1 MAARRSQNRNGR
13 VHDVDMDRRTKG
25 HGEMKRI
32 RNGLGNKQTEL
43 KAVVVFLLLS
53 MIVALSG
60 FRYYQNYRHQAIS
73 MEESQLLTIAGIVGD
88 NLDSYLE
95 QKIHQID
102 LIYRSEGMPEDW
114 ARIDGLT
121 ERMDFF
127 LKENGNLYNWV
138 TVTAPD
144 GSVTRYAPG
153 QSMMVTKI
161 GRGKATDQTDGRT
174 DEAQPARASDASA
187 NVIEQSG
194 HPTAGGSIGTPAVDS
209 KSAEGSE
216 ANADNEHPARIT
228 GKKISPV
235 TGWYE
240 MYIGKEIDTKEG
252 VYQLCFAMNLEALYK
267 NSVAKVKI
275 GKNGYSV
282 VKDQNLYII
291 MHHAKDQIGLDALY
305 DRERLYPEL
314 NYSSMHAWLE
324 KQANEDSGTGVID
337 TYDWADE
344 TRPRVQRVVAFR
356 AIYIQGERWIVNSTI
371 PVTELSAPLDDMM
384 MTMIG
389 IVFVYIMLLGIIV
402 VFVLQSHFQAAATEK
417 EITYLKEIN
426 RGMEAVARKNEEI
439 RHYQRIQSLGMMSS
453 HIAHEFNNYL
463 TPVMIYAELLENDES
478 ISAENKEMI
487 HEMLVSV
494 DRASDLSKQ
503 LLAFARQDTGVR
515 LERLNFT
522 EEVRHATGIVEQLA
536 PSAITVHIDITEE
549 SLYILGRK
557 GMAEHILMN
566 LCKNAFQAMEKTER
580 KELGIELT
588 TEAAVASAD
597 SAGSP
602 AGSGNAAADLASVNG
617 DTKASAAGR
626 RLVLRVRDTGCGI
639 SEDAQQKIFE
649 PFYTTKGSRHG
660 TGLGL
665 SVVRNILS
673 SIGGTIRV
681 ESMLGEGTCFS
692 MEIPLCEEEDGEENV
707 RPASNHGDAEGRR
720 GIDGNTGIPVRQPSA
735 TGSEYSPKGQKAI
748 SKIAFVVREE
758 QQKTWR
764 LLVRSSE
771 KAIDFYDHPAAL
783 IDRIQKDPA
792 AYDMII
798 TAYQLPTMNGI
809 ELCEIIRRLSPGV
822 RLVLVAKQGGAD
834 YEWYLNNGMIDRFI
848 LTSDFEKEFLTL

>member
-1 MAARRSQNRNGR
+1 
-13 VHDVDMDRRTKG
+13 
-25 HGEMKRI
+25 MKRI
-32 RNGLGNKQTEL
+32 RNGLTNKQTEL
-43 KAVVVFLLLS
+43 RAVTVFLLLS

-73 MEESQLLTIAGIVGD
+73 MEESQLQTIAGIVGD

-114 ARIDGLT
+114 VRIDGLT
-121 ERMDFF
+121 ERTDFF

-194 HPTAGGSIGTPAVDS
+194 HPTAGGSIGTPDVDS
-209 KSAEGSE
+209 KSAEDSE
-216 ANADNEHPARIT
+216 ANVDTEHPARIT
-228 GKKISPV
+228 EKKISPV

-240 MYIGKEIDTKEG
+240 LYIQKEIDTKEG
-252 VYQLCFAMNLEALYK
+252 LYNLCFAMNLEALYK

-324 KQANEDSGTGVID
+324 KQENEDSGTGVID

-344 TRPRVQRVVAFR
+344 THPRVQRVVAFR

-371 PVTELSAPLDDMM
+371 PVTELSTPLDDMM

-402 VFVLQSHFQAAATEK
+402 AFVLQSHFQAAATEK

-426 RGMEAVARKNEEI
+426 RGMETVARKNEEI

-463 TPVMIYAELLENDES
+463 TPVMIYADLLENDET

-522 EEVRHATGIVEQLA
+522 EEVRHAAGIVGQLA

-580 KELGIELT
+580 KELRIELKGGQ
-588 TEAAVASAD
+588 D
-597 SAGSP
+597 H
-602 AGSGNAAADLASVNG
+602 
-617 DTKASAAGR
+617 
-626 RLVLRVRDTGCGI
+626 LVLRVSDTGCGI

-681 ESMLGEGTCFS
+681 ESTLGEGTCFS
-692 MEIPLCEEEDGEENV
+692 MEIPLCEDED
-707 RPASNHGDAEGRR
+707 AHSQK
-720 GIDGNTGIPVRQPSA
+720 RQEP
-735 TGSEYSPKGQKAI
+735 I

-758 QQKTWR
+758 RQKTWR
-764 LLVRSSE
+764 PLVRSSE
-771 KAIDFYDHPAAL
+771 KAIDFYGHPAAL
-783 IDRIQKDPA
+783 IDRIQKEPA
-792 AYDMII
+792 AYDMVI
-798 TAYQLPTMNGI
+798 TMYQLPTMNGI
-809 ELCEIIRRLSPGV
+809 ELCEIIRRLNPGV

-848 LTSDFEKEFLTL
+848 LASEFEKEFPTL

>member
-1 MAARRSQNRNGR
+1 
-13 VHDVDMDRRTKG
+13 
-25 HGEMKRI
+25 MKRI
-32 RNGLGNKQTEL
+32 RNGLTNKQTEL
-43 KAVVVFLLLS
+43 RAVVVFLLLS
-53 MIVALSG
+53 MIAALSG
-60 FRYYQNYRHQAIS
+60 FRYYQNYRRQAIS
-73 MEESQLLTIAGIVGD
+73 MEGSQLLTIAGIVGD

-102 LIYRSEGMPEDW
+102 LIYRNAGMPEDW
-114 ARIDGLT
+114 IRNNGMR
-121 ERMDFF
+121 ERTDFF
-127 LKENGNLYNWV
+127 LQENGALYNWV

-144 GSVTRYAPG
+144 GTVTRYAPG
-153 QSMMVTKI
+153 QSTMVTKI
-161 GRGKATDQTDGRT
+161 GRGAAAGSAEEVVASSSDGAAA
-174 DEAQPARASDASA
+174 D
-187 NVIEQSG
+187 G
-194 HPTAGGSIGTPAVDS
+194 HRMSGGSMRT
-209 KSAEGSE
+209 GSE
-216 ANADNEHPARIT
+216 ATDRAAASEANVGTEHAARIA

-240 MYIGKEIDTKEG
+240 LYIQKEIDTKEG
-252 VYQLCFAMNLEALYK
+252 TYQLCFAMNMEALYE

-291 MHHAKDQIGLDALY
+291 MHHAKSQIGLDALY

-324 KQANEDSGTGVID
+324 KQETEDFGTGVID
-337 TYDWADE
+337 TYDWSDE
-344 TRPRVQRVVAFR
+344 THPRIQRMVAFQ
-356 AIYIQGERWIVNSTI
+356 AIYIQGERWIVNSTL

-402 VFVLQSHFQAAATEK
+402 VFVLQSHFQAVAQER

-426 RGMEAVARKNEEI
+426 RGMETVARKNEEI

-463 TPVMIYAELLENDES
+463 TPVMIYAELLENDAS
-478 ISAENKEMI
+478 ISTENKEMI

-515 LERLNFT
+515 LEQLNFT
-522 EEVRHATGIVEQLA
+522 EEVRHAAGIVEQLA
-536 PSAITVHIDITEE
+536 PAVITVHTDITEE
-549 SLYILGRK
+549 PLYILGRK

-580 KELGIELT
+580 KELGIELM
-588 TEAAVASAD
+588 
-597 SAGSP
+597 G
-602 AGSGNAAADLASVNG
+602 GHGHLI
-617 DTKASAAGR
+617 
-626 RLVLRVRDTGCGI
+626 LHVRDTGCGI
-639 SEDAQQKIFE
+639 SEDVQQKIFE

-665 SVVRNILS
+665 SVVRNILG
-673 SIGGTIRV
+673 SIGGTIHV
-681 ESMLGEGTCFS
+681 ESTLGEGTCFT
-692 MEIPLCEEEDGEENV
+692 MEIPLCEDG
-707 RPASNHGDAEGRR
+707 AAD
-720 GIDGNTGIPVRQPSA
+720 SA
-735 TGSEYSPKGQKAI
+735 KQLKRT

-758 QQKTWR
+758 RQKTWKS
-764 LLVRSSE
+764 LVRASE
-771 KAIDFYDHPAAL
+771 KAIDFYGHPAAL
-783 IDRIQKDPA
+783 IDRIQKEPD
-792 AYDMII
+792 AYDMVI
-798 TAYQLPTMNGI
+798 TAYRLPTMNGI
-809 ELCEIIRRLSPGV
+809 ELCEIIRRLNPDV
-822 RLVLVAKQGGAD
+822 RLVLMAKQGGAD

-848 LTSDFEKEFLTL
+848 LSSEFEKEFPTL

>member
-1 MAARRSQNRNGR
+1 M
-13 VHDVDMDRRTKG
+13 KG
-25 HGEMKRI
+25 QGEMKRI

-114 ARIDGLT
+114 VRIDGLT
-121 ERMDFF
+121 ERTNFF

-161 GRGKATDQTDGRT
+161 GRGKATDQTDGCT
-174 DEAQPARASDASA
+174 DEAQTARASNASA
-187 NVIEQSG
+187 NVIEQGG
-194 HPTAGGSIGTPAVDS
+194 HPTGGGSIGTPDVDS
-209 KSAEGSE
+209 KSAEDSE
-216 ANADNEHPARIT
+216 ANADTEHPARIT

-240 MYIGKEIDTKEG
+240 LYIQKEIDTKEG
-252 VYQLCFAMNLEALYK
+252 LYKLCFAMNLEALYK

-291 MHHAKDQIGLDALY
+291 MHHAKEQIGLDALY

-344 TRPRVQRVVAFR
+344 THPRVQRVVAFR
-356 AIYIQGERWIVNSTI
+356 VIYIQGERWIVNSTI
-371 PVTELSAPLDDMM
+371 PVTELSTPLDDMM

-402 VFVLQSHFQAAATEK
+402 AFVLQSHFQAAATEK

-426 RGMEAVARKNEEI
+426 RGMETVARKNEEI

-522 EEVRHATGIVEQLA
+522 EEVRHAAGIVEQLV
-536 PSAITVHIDITEE
+536 PSAITVHIDITEA

-580 KELGIELT
+580 KELRIELT
-588 TEAAVASAD
+588 GGHSH
-597 SAGSP
+597 
-602 AGSGNAAADLASVNG
+602 
-617 DTKASAAGR
+617 
-626 RLVLRVRDTGCGI
+626 LVLRVRDTGCGI

-681 ESMLGEGTCFS
+681 ESTLGEGTCFS
-692 MEIPLCEEEDGEENV
+692 MEIPLCEE
-707 RPASNHGDAEGRR
+707 GDAHSQK
-720 GIDGNTGIPVRQPSA
+720 RQEPIA
-735 TGSEYSPKGQKAI
+735 
-748 SKIAFVVREE
+748 KIAFVVREE
-758 QQKTWR
+758 RQKTWR
-764 LLVRSSE
+764 SLVRSSE
-771 KAIDFYDHPAAL
+771 KAIDFYGHPAAL

-792 AYDMII
+792 AYDMVI
-798 TAYQLPTMNGI
+798 TAYKLPTMNGI
-809 ELCEIIRRLSPGV
+809 ELCEIIRRLNPGV

-848 LTSDFEKEFLTL
+848 LTSDFEKEFPTL

>member
-1 MAARRSQNRNGR
+1 
-13 VHDVDMDRRTKG
+13 
-25 HGEMKRI
+25 MKRI

-43 KAVVVFLLLS
+43 RAVLVFLLLS

-73 MEESQLLTIAGIVGD
+73 MEESQLLTIAGIVSD

-102 LIYRSEGMPEDW
+102 LIYRAEGMPEDW
-114 ARIDGLT
+114 VRENGLT
-121 ERMDFF
+121 ERTNFF

-161 GRGKATDQTDGRT
+161 GRGKATDQTDGRS
-174 DEAQPARASDASA
+174 DEAQPACASDASA

-194 HPTAGGSIGTPAVDS
+194 HPTAGGSIGTPDVDS
-209 KSAEGSE
+209 KSTEGSE

-228 GKKISPV
+228 GKQISPV

-240 MYIGKEIDTKEG
+240 LYIRKEIDTKEG
-252 VYQLCFAMNLEALYK
+252 LYNLCFAMNLEALYK

-291 MHHAKDQIGLDALY
+291 MHHAKDQIGLDALF

-314 NYSSMHAWLE
+314 DYSSMHAWLE

-344 TRPRVQRVVAFR
+344 THPRLQRVVAFR
-356 AIYIQGERWIVNSTI
+356 AIYIQGERWIVNSTL

-389 IVFVYIMLLGIIV
+389 IVFVYITLLGIIV

-426 RGMEAVARKNEEI
+426 RGMETVARKNEEI

-478 ISAENKEMI
+478 ISPENKEMI

-522 EEVRHATGIVEQLA
+522 EEVQHAADIVGQLA
-536 PSAITVHIDITEE
+536 PAAITVHTAITEE

-580 KELGIELT
+580 KELWIELKGGH
-588 TEAAVASAD
+588 E
-597 SAGSP
+597 
-602 AGSGNAAADLASVNG
+602 
-617 DTKASAAGR
+617 K
-626 RLVLRVRDTGCGI
+626 LVLRVRDTGCGI

-665 SVVRNILS
+665 SVVRNILG

-681 ESMLGEGTCFS
+681 ESTLGEGTCFI
-692 MEIPLCEEEDGEENV
+692 MEIPLCEE
-707 RPASNHGDAEGRR
+707 GDA
-720 GIDGNTGIPVRQPSA
+720 D
-735 TGSEYSPKGQKAI
+735 SPKRLKPI
-748 SKIAFVVREE
+748 SRIAFVVWEE
-758 QQKTWR
+758 RQKTWKAV
-764 LLVRSSE
+764 VRSSE
-771 KAIDFYDHPAAL
+771 KTIDFYGHPAAL
-783 IDRIQKDPA
+783 IDRIQKTPA
-792 AYDMII
+792 AYELVIAEY
-798 TAYQLPTMNGI
+798 TLPTMNGI
-809 ELCEIIRRLSPGV
+809 ELCEVIRRLNPEI
-822 RLVLVAKQGGAD
+822 RLILLVKQGGAD

-848 LTSDFEKEFLTL
+848 LTSDFEKEFPTL

>member
-1 MAARRSQNRNGR
+1 
-13 VHDVDMDRRTKG
+13 
-25 HGEMKRI
+25 MKRI

-43 KAVVVFLLLS
+43 KAVAVFLLLS

-102 LIYRSEGMPEDW
+102 LIYRSKGMPEDW
-114 ARIDGLT
+114 VRIDGLT
-121 ERMDFF
+121 ERTDFF

-174 DEAQPARASDASA
+174 DEAQSARASDVPVTAT
-187 NVIEQSG
+187 EQGG
-194 HPTAGGSIGTPAVDS
+194 HPTTGENIGTPDVDS
-209 KSAEGSE
+209 KSAEDSE
-216 ANADNEHPARIT
+216 ANADTEHPARIT
-228 GKKISPV
+228 GKKMSPV

-282 VKDQNLYII
+282 VKDQNLFII
-291 MHHAKDQIGLDALY
+291 MHHAKEQIGLDALY

-344 TRPRVQRVVAFR
+344 THPRVQRVVAFR
-356 AIYIQGERWIVNSTI
+356 SIYIQGERWIVNSTL

-522 EEVRHATGIVEQLA
+522 EEIRHAAGIVEQLA

-588 TEAAVASAD
+588 
-597 SAGSP
+597 
-602 AGSGNAAADLASVNG
+602 SGQDH
-617 DTKASAAGR
+617 
-626 RLVLRVRDTGCGI
+626 LVLCVRDTGCGI

-681 ESMLGEGTCFS
+681 ESTLGEGTCFS
-692 MEIPLCEEEDGEENV
+692 MEIPLCEE
-707 RPASNHGDAEGRR
+707 GDAHSQK
-720 GIDGNTGIPVRQPSA
+720 RQEPIA
-735 TGSEYSPKGQKAI
+735 
-748 SKIAFVVREE
+748 KIAFVVREE
-758 QQKTWR
+758 RQKTWR
-764 LLVRSSE
+764 SLVRSSE
-771 KAIDFYDHPAAL
+771 KAIDFYGHPAAL
-783 IDRIQKDPA
+783 IDRIQKDPG
-792 AYDMII
+792 AYDMVI
-798 TAYQLPTMNGI
+798 TAYKLPTMNGI
-809 ELCEIIRRLSPGV
+809 ELCEIIRRLNPGV

-848 LTSDFEKEFLTL
+848 LASEFEKEFPTL

>member
-1 MAARRSQNRNGR
+1 
-13 VHDVDMDRRTKG
+13 
-25 HGEMKRI
+25 MKRI
-32 RNGLGNKQTEL
+32 RNGLTNKQTEL
-43 KAVVVFLLLS
+43 RAVAVFLLLS

-114 ARIDGLT
+114 VRIDGLT
-121 ERMDFF
+121 ERTDFF

-174 DEAQPARASDASA
+174 DEAQPARTS
-187 NVIEQSG
+187 NVPVTATEQGG
-194 HPTAGGSIGTPAVDS
+194 HPTTGGSIGTPDVDS

-216 ANADNEHPARIT
+216 ANVDNEHPARIT

-252 VYQLCFAMNLEALYK
+252 LYKLCFAMNLEALYK

-291 MHHAKDQIGLDALY
+291 MHHAKEQIGLDALY

-324 KQANEDSGTGVID
+324 KQASEDSGTGVID

-344 TRPRVQRVVAFR
+344 THPRVQRVVAFR
-356 AIYIQGERWIVNSTI
+356 SIYIQGERWIVNSTL
-371 PVTELSAPLDDMM
+371 PVTELSTPLDDMM

-426 RGMEAVARKNEEI
+426 RGMETVARKNEEI

-522 EEVRHATGIVEQLA
+522 EEVRHAAGIVEQLA

-580 KELGIELT
+580 KELRIELKGGQ
-588 TEAAVASAD
+588 D
-597 SAGSP
+597 H
-602 AGSGNAAADLASVNG
+602 
-617 DTKASAAGR
+617 
-626 RLVLRVRDTGCGI
+626 LVLRVRDTGCGI

-681 ESMLGEGTCFS
+681 ESTLGEGTCFI
-692 MEIPLCEEEDGEENV
+692 MEIPLCEE
-707 RPASNHGDAEGRR
+707 GDA
-720 GIDGNTGIPVRQPSA
+720 D
-735 TGSEYSPKGQKAI
+735 SPKRLKPI
-748 SKIAFVVREE
+748 SRIAFVVREE
-758 QQKTWR
+758 KRWKS
-764 LLVRSSE
+764 LVASSE
-771 KAIDFYDHPAAL
+771 KTIDFYDHPAAL
-783 IDRIQKDPA
+783 IDRIQKDTA
-792 AYDMII
+792 AYELVIAEY
-798 TAYQLPTMNGI
+798 TLSTMNGI
-809 ELCEIIRRLSPGV
+809 ELCEVIRRLNPDI
-822 RLVLVAKQGGAD
+822 RLILLVKQGGAD

-848 LTSDFEKEFLTL
+848 LTSEFEKEFPTL

>member
-1 MAARRSQNRNGR
+1 
-13 VHDVDMDRRTKG
+13 
-25 HGEMKRI
+25 MKRI
-32 RNGLGNKQTEL
+32 RKGLGNKQTEL
-43 KAVVVFLLLS
+43 RAVAVFLLLS

-60 FRYYQNYRHQAIS
+60 FRYYQNYRDQVIS
-73 MEESQLLTIAGIVGD
+73 MEESQLMTIAGIVGD

-102 LIYRSEGMPEDW
+102 LIYRNAGMPED
-114 ARIDGLT
+114 RVRENGLI
-121 ERMDFF
+121 ERTNFF
-127 LKENGNLYNWV
+127 LEENDGLYNWV

-144 GSVTRYAPG
+144 GTVTRYAPG
-153 QSMMVTKI
+153 QSTMVTKL
-161 GRGKATDQTDGRT
+161 GSGKNEIS
-174 DEAQPARASDASA
+174 DEVVAASTSEAVTVMAKED
-187 NVIEQSG
+187 G
-194 HPTAGGSIGTPAVDS
+194 HPTDGGSIGRSNVGSESTLR
-209 KSAEGSE
+209 SE
-216 ANADNEHPARIT
+216 ANAGTEHPAWISD
-228 GKKISPV
+228 KQISPL

-240 MYIGKEIDTKEG
+240 MHIRKEIDTEDG

-267 NSVAKVKI
+267 DSVAKVKI

-282 VKDQNLYII
+282 VKDQNMYII
-291 MHHAKDQIGLDALY
+291 MHHAKDQIGLDAIY

-314 NYSSMHAWLE
+314 DYSSMYAWLTRQE
-324 KQANEDSGTGVID
+324 EEESGVGVID
-337 TYDWADE
+337 SYDWADE
-344 TRPRVQRVVAFR
+344 EHPKVQRVAAFK

-371 PVTELSAPLDDMM
+371 PLTELSVPLDDMM

-522 EEVRHATGIVEQLA
+522 EEIRHAAGIVEQLA
-536 PSAITVHIDITEE
+536 PSAITVYIDITEE

-588 TEAAVASAD
+588 
-597 SAGSP
+597 
-602 AGSGNAAADLASVNG
+602 SGQDH
-617 DTKASAAGR
+617 
-626 RLVLRVRDTGCGI
+626 LVLCVRDTGCGI

-681 ESMLGEGTCFS
+681 ESTLGEGTCFS
-692 MEIPLCEEEDGEENV
+692 MEIPLCEEEDGEENA
-707 RPASNHGDAEGRR
+707 RPASNHGV
-720 GIDGNTGIPVRQPSA
+720 DGNKGIPAGQPYA
-735 TGSEYSPKGQKAI
+735 TGSAYSSKGQKAI
-748 SKIAFVVREE
+748 AKIAFVVREE
-758 QQKTWR
+758 RQKTWR
-764 LLVRSSE
+764 SLVRSSE
-771 KAIDFYDHPAAL
+771 KAIDFYGHPAAL
-783 IDRIQKDPA
+783 IDRIQKDSA
-792 AYDMII
+792 AYDMVI
-798 TAYQLPTMNGI
+798 TTYQLPTMNGI
-809 ELCEIIRRLSPGV
+809 ELCEIIRRLNPGV

-848 LTSDFEKEFLTL
+848 LASDFEKEFTTL

>member
-1 MAARRSQNRNGR
+1 
-13 VHDVDMDRRTKG
+13 
-25 HGEMKRI
+25 MKRI

-43 KAVVVFLLLS
+43 RAVLVFLLLS

-60 FRYYQNYRHQAIS
+60 FRYYQNYRRKAIS

-114 ARIDGLT
+114 VRDNGMR
-121 ERMDFF
+121 ERTDFF
-127 LKENGNLYNWV
+127 LKENAALYNWV

-144 GSVTRYAPG
+144 GTVTRYAPG
-153 QSMMVTKI
+153 QSTMVTKI
-161 GRGKATDQTDGRT
+161 GSGKTDRSE
-174 DEAQPARASDASA
+174 DEAEASSSNAAAGAATAGS
-187 NVIEQSG
+187 
-194 HPTAGGSIGTPAVDS
+194 HPTVGGSIGTPDVDS

-216 ANADNEHPARIT
+216 ANVDNEHPARIT

-252 VYQLCFAMNLEALYK
+252 LYQLCFAMNLETLYK

-291 MHHAKDQIGLDALY
+291 MHHAKDQIGLDALF

-314 NYSSMHAWLE
+314 DYSSMHAWLE

-344 TRPRVQRVVAFR
+344 THPRLQRVVAFR
-356 AIYIQGERWIVNSTI
+356 AIYIQGERWIVNSTL
-371 PVTELSAPLDDMM
+371 PVTELSTPLDDMM

-389 IVFVYIMLLGIIV
+389 IVFVYITLLGIIV

-426 RGMEAVARKNEEI
+426 RGMETVARKNEEI

-478 ISAENKEMI
+478 ISQENKEMI

-522 EEVRHATGIVEQLA
+522 EEVQHAAGIVEQLA

-580 KELGIELT
+580 KELRIELKGGQ
-588 TEAAVASAD
+588 D
-597 SAGSP
+597 H
-602 AGSGNAAADLASVNG
+602 
-617 DTKASAAGR
+617 
-626 RLVLRVRDTGCGI
+626 LVLRVSDTGCGI

-681 ESMLGEGTCFS
+681 ESTLGEGTCFI
-692 MEIPLCEEEDGEENV
+692 MEIPLCEE
-707 RPASNHGDAEGRR
+707 GDA
-720 GIDGNTGIPVRQPSA
+720 D
-735 TGSEYSPKGQKAI
+735 SPKRLKPI
-748 SKIAFVVREE
+748 SRIAFVVREE
-758 QQKTWR
+758 KRWKS
-764 LLVRSSE
+764 LVASSE
-771 KAIDFYDHPAAL
+771 KTIDFYDHPAAL
-783 IDRIQKDPA
+783 IDRIQKDMA
-792 AYDMII
+792 AYELVIAEY
-798 TAYQLPTMNGI
+798 TLSTMNGI
-809 ELCEIIRRLSPGV
+809 ELCEVIRRLNPEI
-822 RLVLVAKQGGAD
+822 RLILLVKQGGAD

-848 LTSDFEKEFLTL
+848 LTSEFEKEFPML

>member
-1 MAARRSQNRNGR
+1 
-13 VHDVDMDRRTKG
+13 
-25 HGEMKRI
+25 MKRI
-32 RNGLGNKQTEL
+32 RKGLTKKQTEL
-43 KAVVVFLLLS
+43 RAVVVFLLLS
-53 MIVALSG
+53 MIAALSG

-73 MEESQLLTIAGIVGD
+73 MEGSQLLTIAGIVGD

-95 QKIHQID
+95 QKVHQID
-102 LIYRSEGMPEDW
+102 LTYRNAGMPEDW
-114 ARIDGLT
+114 IRNNGMR
-121 ERMDFF
+121 ERTSFF
-127 LKENGNLYNWV
+127 LQENGALYNWV

-144 GSVTRYAPG
+144 GTVTRYAPG
-153 QSMMVTKI
+153 QSTMVTKI
-161 GRGKATDQTDGRT
+161 GRGKTKRSLDEAEAGSSDAATAAATAGAHPTTGGSMSLGGGATD
-174 DEAQPARASDASA
+174 SA
-187 NVIEQSG
+187 A
-194 HPTAGGSIGTPAVDS
+194 T
-209 KSAEGSE
+209 SE
-216 ANADNEHPARIT
+216 ADVGTEHAARIA

-240 MYIGKEIDTKEG
+240 LYIQKEVDTKEDI
-252 VYQLCFAMNLEALYK
+252 YRLCFAMNLKALYE

-291 MHHAKDQIGLDALY
+291 MHHAKTQIGLDALY

-324 KQANEDSGTGVID
+324 KQKNEDSGFGVID
-337 TYDWADE
+337 TYDWSDE
-344 TRPRVQRVVAFR
+344 AHPRIQRVVAFR
-356 AIYIQGERWIVNSTI
+356 AIYIQGERWIVNSTL

-389 IVFVYIMLLGIIV
+389 IVFVYIMLLGIIM
-402 VFVLQSHFQAAATEK
+402 VFVLQSHFQAVAQEK

-426 RGMEAVARKNEEI
+426 RGMETVARKNEEI

-463 TPVMIYAELLENDES
+463 TPVMIYAELLENDAS
-478 ISAENKEMI
+478 ISPENKEMI

-522 EEVRHATGIVEQLA
+522 KEVRRATDIVEQLA
-536 PSAITVHIDITEE
+536 PAVITVHTDITEE
-549 SLYILGRK
+549 PLYILGRK

-580 KELGIELT
+580 KELWIELM
-588 TEAAVASAD
+588 
-597 SAGSP
+597 G
-602 AGSGNAAADLASVNG
+602 GHGHLI
-617 DTKASAAGR
+617 
-626 RLVLRVRDTGCGI
+626 LRIRDTGCGI
-639 SEDAQQKIFE
+639 SEDVQQKIFE

-673 SIGGTIRV
+673 SIGGTIHV
-681 ESMLGEGTCFS
+681 ESTLGEGTCFI
-692 MEIPLCEEEDGEENV
+692 MEIPLCEDKDGEEDV
-707 RPASNHGDAEGRR
+707 LCASYHSAEESKSQGATDLRD
-720 GIDGNTGIPVRQPSA
+720 IDESV
-735 TGSEYSPKGQKAI
+735 YSQKHQKPIA
-748 SKIAFVVREE
+748 KIAFVVREDR
-758 QQKTWR
+758 QKTWKA
-764 LLVRSSE
+764 LVGSSE
-771 KAIDFYDHPAAL
+771 KLIDFYGHPAAL
-783 IDRIQKDPA
+783 IDRIQKEPD
-792 AYDMII
+792 AYDMVI
-798 TAYQLPTMNGI
+798 TAYRLPTMNGI
-809 ELCEIIRRLSPGV
+809 ELCEIIRRLNPGV
-822 RLVLVAKQGGAD
+822 RLVLMAKQGGAD

-848 LTSDFEKEFLTL
+848 LSSEFEKEFPTL

>member
-1 MAARRSQNRNGR
+1 
-13 VHDVDMDRRTKG
+13 
-25 HGEMKRI
+25 MKRI
-32 RNGLGNKQTEL
+32 RNGLTNKQTEL
-43 KAVVVFLLLS
+43 RAVAVFLLLS

-114 ARIDGLT
+114 VRIDGLT
-121 ERMDFF
+121 ERTDFF

-161 GRGKATDQTDGRT
+161 GRGKATDSSNART

-194 HPTAGGSIGTPAVDS
+194 HPTGGGSIGTPDVDS
-209 KSAEGSE
+209 KSAEDSE
-216 ANADNEHPARIT
+216 ANADTEHPARIT

-252 VYQLCFAMNLEALYK
+252 LYQLCFAMNLEALYK

-291 MHHAKDQIGLDALY
+291 MHHAKDQIGLDALF

-324 KQANEDSGTGVID
+324 KQASEDSGTGVID

-344 TRPRVQRVVAFR
+344 THPRVQRMVAFR

-371 PVTELSAPLDDMM
+371 PVMELSTPLDDMM

-597 SAGSP
+597 SAGSS

-626 RLVLRVRDTGCGI
+626 RLVLRVCDTGCGI

-681 ESMLGEGTCFS
+681 ESTLGEGTCFI
-692 MEIPLCEEEDGEENV
+692 MEIPLCEE
-707 RPASNHGDAEGRR
+707 GDA
-720 GIDGNTGIPVRQPSA
+720 D
-735 TGSEYSPKGQKAI
+735 SPKRLKPI
-748 SKIAFVVREE
+748 SRIAFVVREE
-758 QQKTWR
+758 KRWKS
-764 LLVRSSE
+764 LVASSE
-771 KAIDFYDHPAAL
+771 KTIDFYDHPAAL
-783 IDRIQKDPA
+783 IDRIQKDTA
-792 AYDMII
+792 AYELVIAEY
-798 TAYQLPTMNGI
+798 TLSTMNGI
-809 ELCEIIRRLSPGV
+809 ELCEVIRRLNPEI
-822 RLVLVAKQGGAD
+822 RLILLVKQGGAD

-848 LTSDFEKEFLTL
+848 LASEFEEEFPTL

>member
-1 MAARRSQNRNGR
+1 
-13 VHDVDMDRRTKG
+13 
-25 HGEMKRI
+25 MKRI
-32 RNGLGNKQTEL
+32 RNGLTNKQTEL
-43 KAVVVFLLLS
+43 RAVAVFLLLS

-114 ARIDGLT
+114 VRIDGLT
-121 ERMDFF
+121 ERTDFF

-161 GRGKATDQTDGRT
+161 GRGKSTDQTDGRT

-194 HPTAGGSIGTPAVDS
+194 HPTTGGSIGTPDVDS
-209 KSAEGSE
+209 KSAEDSE
-216 ANADNEHPARIT
+216 ANADTEHPARIT
-228 GKKISPV
+228 GKQISPV

-252 VYQLCFAMNLEALYK
+252 LYQLCFAMNLETLYK

-291 MHHAKDQIGLDALY
+291 MHHAKDQIGLDALF

-314 NYSSMHAWLE
+314 DYSSMHAWLE

-344 TRPRVQRVVAFR
+344 THPRLQRVVAFR
-356 AIYIQGERWIVNSTI
+356 AIYIQGERWIVNSTL
-371 PVTELSAPLDDMM
+371 PVTELSTPLDDMM

-389 IVFVYIMLLGIIV
+389 IVFVYIMLLGVIV
-402 VFVLQSHFQAAATEK
+402 VFVLQTRFQAATQEK

-463 TPVMIYAELLENDES
+463 TPVMIYSELLENDES

-522 EEVRHATGIVEQLA
+522 EEVLHAAGIVEQLA
-536 PSAITVHIDITEE
+536 PAVITVHTDITEMPF
-549 SLYILGRK
+549 YILGRK
-557 GMAEHILMN
+557 GMVEHILMN

-580 KELGIELT
+580 KELRIELKGGQ
-588 TEAAVASAD
+588 D
-597 SAGSP
+597 H
-602 AGSGNAAADLASVNG
+602 
-617 DTKASAAGR
+617 
-626 RLVLRVRDTGCGI
+626 LVLRVSDTGCGI

-665 SVVRNILS
+665 SVVRNILG

-681 ESMLGEGTCFS
+681 ESTLGEGTCFI
-692 MEIPLCEEEDGEENV
+692 MEIPLCEE
-707 RPASNHGDAEGRR
+707 GDA
-720 GIDGNTGIPVRQPSA
+720 D
-735 TGSEYSPKGQKAI
+735 SPKRLKPI
-748 SKIAFVVREE
+748 SRIAFVVREE
-758 QQKTWR
+758 KRWKS
-764 LLVRSSE
+764 LVASSE
-771 KAIDFYDHPAAL
+771 KTIDFYDHPAAL
-783 IDRIQKDPA
+783 IDRIQKDTA
-792 AYDMII
+792 AYELVIAEY
-798 TAYQLPTMNGI
+798 TLSTMNGI
-809 ELCEIIRRLSPGV
+809 ELCEVIRRLNPEI
-822 RLVLVAKQGGAD
+822 RLILLVKQGGAD

-848 LTSDFEKEFLTL
+848 LTSEFEKEFPTL

>member
-1 MAARRSQNRNGR
+1 
-13 VHDVDMDRRTKG
+13 
-25 HGEMKRI
+25 MKRI

-43 KAVVVFLLLS
+43 RAVLVFLLLS

-73 MEESQLLTIAGIVGD
+73 MEESQLLTIAGIVSD

-102 LIYRSEGMPEDW
+102 LIYRDEGMPEDW
-114 ARIDGLT
+114 VRENGLT
-121 ERMDFF
+121 ERTNFF

-161 GRGKATDQTDGRT
+161 GRGKATDQTDGRS
-174 DEAQPARASDASA
+174 DEAQPACASDASA

-194 HPTAGGSIGTPAVDS
+194 HPTAGGSIGTPDVDS
-209 KSAEGSE
+209 KSTEGSE

-228 GKKISPV
+228 GKQISPV

-240 MYIGKEIDTKEG
+240 LYIRKEIDTKEG
-252 VYQLCFAMNLEALYK
+252 LYNLCFAMNLEALYK

-291 MHHAKDQIGLDALY
+291 MHHAKDQIGLDALF

-314 NYSSMHAWLE
+314 DYSSMHAWLE

-344 TRPRVQRVVAFR
+344 THPRLQRVVAFR
-356 AIYIQGERWIVNSTI
+356 AIYIQGERWIVNSTL

-426 RGMEAVARKNEEI
+426 RGMETVARKNEEI

-478 ISAENKEMI
+478 ISPENKEMI

-522 EEVRHATGIVEQLA
+522 EEVQHATDIVGQLA
-536 PSAITVHIDITEE
+536 PAAITVHTAITEE

-580 KELGIELT
+580 KELRIELKGGQ
-588 TEAAVASAD
+588 D
-597 SAGSP
+597 H
-602 AGSGNAAADLASVNG
+602 LA
-617 DTKASAAGR
+617 
-626 RLVLRVRDTGCGI
+626 LRVSDTGCGI

-665 SVVRNILS
+665 SVVRNILG

-681 ESMLGEGTCFS
+681 ESTLGEGTCFI
-692 MEIPLCEEEDGEENV
+692 MEIPLCEE
-707 RPASNHGDAEGRR
+707 GDA
-720 GIDGNTGIPVRQPSA
+720 D
-735 TGSEYSPKGQKAI
+735 SPKRLKPI
-748 SKIAFVVREE
+748 SRIAFVVREE
-758 QQKTWR
+758 RQKTWKAV
-764 LLVRSSE
+764 VRSSE
-771 KAIDFYDHPAAL
+771 KTIDFYGHPAAL
-783 IDRIQKDPA
+783 IDRIQKTPA
-792 AYDMII
+792 AYELVIAEY
-798 TAYQLPTMNGI
+798 TLPTMNGI
-809 ELCEIIRRLSPGV
+809 ELCEVIRRLNPEI
-822 RLVLVAKQGGAD
+822 RLILLVKQGGAD

-848 LTSDFEKEFLTL
+848 LTSDFEKEFPTL

>member
-1 MAARRSQNRNGR
+1 
-13 VHDVDMDRRTKG
+13 
-25 HGEMKRI
+25 MKRI

-114 ARIDGLT
+114 VRIDGLT
-121 ERMDFF
+121 ERTDFF

-144 GSVTRYAPG
+144 GTVTRYAPG
-153 QSMMVTKI
+153 QSTMVTKL
-161 GRGKATDQTDGRT
+161 GRGQ
-174 DEAQPARASDASA
+174 
-187 NVIEQSG
+187 
-194 HPTAGGSIGTPAVDS
+194 AGL
-209 KSAEGSE
+209 SE
-216 ANADNEHPARIT
+216 ANAGTEHPAWISD
-228 GKKISPV
+228 KQISPL

-240 MYIGKEIDTKEG
+240 MHIRKEIDTEDG

-267 NSVAKVKI
+267 DSVAKVKI

-282 VKDQNLYII
+282 VKDQNMYII
-291 MHHAKDQIGLDALY
+291 MHHAKDQIGLDAIY

-324 KQANEDSGTGVID
+324 KQEYEDSGTGVID

-344 TRPRVQRVVAFR
+344 THPRVQRVVAFR

-371 PVTELSAPLDDMM
+371 PVAELSTPLDDMM

-402 VFVLQSHFQAAATEK
+402 AFVLRSHFQAATTEK
-417 EITYLKEIN
+417 EIAYLKEIN

-522 EEVRHATGIVEQLA
+522 EEVRHAAGIVEQLA
-536 PSAITVHIDITEE
+536 PAVITVHTDITEMPF
-549 SLYILGRK
+549 YILGRK

-580 KELGIELT
+580 KELRIELKGGQ
-588 TEAAVASAD
+588 D
-597 SAGSP
+597 H
-602 AGSGNAAADLASVNG
+602 
-617 DTKASAAGR
+617 
-626 RLVLRVRDTGCGI
+626 LVLRVSDTGCGI

-665 SVVRNILS
+665 SVVRNILG

-681 ESMLGEGTCFS
+681 ESTLGEGTCFI
-692 MEIPLCEEEDGEENV
+692 MEIPLCEE
-707 RPASNHGDAEGRR
+707 GDA
-720 GIDGNTGIPVRQPSA
+720 D
-735 TGSEYSPKGQKAI
+735 SPKRLKPI
-748 SKIAFVVREE
+748 SRIAFVVREE
-758 QQKTWR
+758 RQKTWKAV
-764 LLVRSSE
+764 VRSSE
-771 KAIDFYDHPAAL
+771 KTIDFYGHPAAL
-783 IDRIQKDPA
+783 IDRIQKTPA
-792 AYDMII
+792 AYELVIAEY
-798 TAYQLPTMNGI
+798 TLPTMNGI
-809 ELCEIIRRLSPGV
+809 ELCEVIRRLNPEI
-822 RLVLVAKQGGAD
+822 RLILLVKQGGAD

-848 LTSDFEKEFLTL
+848 LTSDFEKEFPTL

>member
-1 MAARRSQNRNGR
+1 
-13 VHDVDMDRRTKG
+13 
-25 HGEMKRI
+25 MKRI
-32 RNGLGNKQTEL
+32 RNGLTNKQTEL
-43 KAVVVFLLLS
+43 RAVAVFLLLS

-114 ARIDGLT
+114 VRIDGLT
-121 ERMDFF
+121 ERTDFF

-174 DEAQPARASDASA
+174 DEAQPARTS
-187 NVIEQSG
+187 NVPVTATEQGG
-194 HPTAGGSIGTPAVDS
+194 HPTTGGSIGTPDVDS

-216 ANADNEHPARIT
+216 ANVDNEHPARIT

-252 VYQLCFAMNLEALYK
+252 LYKLCFAMNLEALYK

-291 MHHAKDQIGLDALY
+291 MHHAKEQIGLDALY

-314 NYSSMHAWLE
+314 DYSSMHAWLE
-324 KQANEDSGTGVID
+324 KQASEDSGTGVID

-344 TRPRVQRVVAFR
+344 THPRVQRVVAFR
-356 AIYIQGERWIVNSTI
+356 SIYIQGERWIVNSTL
-371 PVTELSAPLDDMM
+371 PVTELSTPLDDMM

-426 RGMEAVARKNEEI
+426 RGMETVARKNEEI

-522 EEVRHATGIVEQLA
+522 EEVRHAAGIVEQLA

-580 KELGIELT
+580 KELRIELKGGQ
-588 TEAAVASAD
+588 D
-597 SAGSP
+597 H
-602 AGSGNAAADLASVNG
+602 
-617 DTKASAAGR
+617 
-626 RLVLRVRDTGCGI
+626 LVLRVRDTGCGI

-681 ESMLGEGTCFS
+681 ESTLGEGTCFI
-692 MEIPLCEEEDGEENV
+692 MEIPLCEE
-707 RPASNHGDAEGRR
+707 GDA
-720 GIDGNTGIPVRQPSA
+720 D
-735 TGSEYSPKGQKAI
+735 SPKRLKPI
-748 SKIAFVVREE
+748 SRIAFVVREE
-758 QQKTWR
+758 KRWKS
-764 LLVRSSE
+764 LVASSE
-771 KAIDFYDHPAAL
+771 KTIDFYDHPAAL
-783 IDRIQKDPA
+783 IDRIQKDTA
-792 AYDMII
+792 AYELVIAEY
-798 TAYQLPTMNGI
+798 TLSTMNGI
-809 ELCEIIRRLSPGV
+809 ELCEVIRRLNPEI
-822 RLVLVAKQGGAD
+822 RLILLVKQGGAD

-848 LTSDFEKEFLTL
+848 LTSEFEKEFPTL

>member
-1 MAARRSQNRNGR
+1 M
-13 VHDVDMDRRTKG
+13 KG
-25 HGEMKRI
+25 QGEMKRI

-114 ARIDGLT
+114 VRIDGLT
-121 ERMDFF
+121 ERTDFF

-194 HPTAGGSIGTPAVDS
+194 HSTAGGSIGTPDVDS

-216 ANADNEHPARIT
+216 ANADTEHPARIT
-228 GKKISPV
+228 EKKISPV

-240 MYIGKEIDTKEG
+240 LYIQKEIDTKQG
-252 VYQLCFAMNLEALYK
+252 LYQLCFAMNLEALYK

-522 EEVRHATGIVEQLA
+522 EEVRHAAGIVEQLA

-580 KELGIELT
+580 KELRIELT
-588 TEAAVASAD
+588 GGHSH
-597 SAGSP
+597 
-602 AGSGNAAADLASVNG
+602 
-617 DTKASAAGR
+617 
-626 RLVLRVRDTGCGI
+626 LVLRVRDTGCGI

-681 ESMLGEGTCFS
+681 ESTLGEGTCFS
-692 MEIPLCEEEDGEENV
+692 MEIPLCEEGEGEENV
-707 RPASNHGDAEGRR
+707 RPASNHGVE
-720 GIDGNTGIPVRQPSA
+720 GNTGIPAGQPYA
-735 TGSEYSPKGQKAI
+735 TGSEYSPKQQKPI

-758 QQKTWR
+758 RQKTWR
-764 LLVRSSE
+764 PLVRSSE
-771 KAIDFYDHPAAL
+771 KAIDFYGHPAAL
-783 IDRIQKDPA
+783 IDRIQKDPG
-792 AYDMII
+792 AYDMVI

-809 ELCEIIRRLSPGV
+809 ELCEIIRRLNPGV
-822 RLVLVAKQGGAD
+822 RLVLMAKQGGAD

-848 LTSDFEKEFLTL
+848 LASEFEKEFPTL

>member
-1 MAARRSQNRNGR
+1 
-13 VHDVDMDRRTKG
+13 
-25 HGEMKRI
+25 MKRI

-43 KAVVVFLLLS
+43 RAVLVFLLLS

-73 MEESQLLTIAGIVGD
+73 MEESQLLTIAGIVSD

-102 LIYRSEGMPEDW
+102 LIYRDEGMPEDW
-114 ARIDGLT
+114 VRENGLT
-121 ERMDFF
+121 ERTNFF

-174 DEAQPARASDASA
+174 DEAQPARTS
-187 NVIEQSG
+187 NVPVTATEQGG
-194 HPTAGGSIGTPAVDS
+194 HPTTGGSIGTPDVDS

-216 ANADNEHPARIT
+216 ANVDNEHPARIT

-240 MYIGKEIDTKEG
+240 LYIRKEIDTKEG
-252 VYQLCFAMNLEALYK
+252 LYNLCFAMNLEALYK

-291 MHHAKDQIGLDALY
+291 MHHAKDQIGLDALF

-314 NYSSMHAWLE
+314 DYSSMHAWLE

-344 TRPRVQRVVAFR
+344 THPRLQRVVAFR
-356 AIYIQGERWIVNSTI
+356 AIYIQGERWIVNSTL

-389 IVFVYIMLLGIIV
+389 IVFVYITLLGIIV

-426 RGMEAVARKNEEI
+426 RGMETVARKNEEI

-478 ISAENKEMI
+478 ISPENKEMI

-522 EEVRHATGIVEQLA
+522 EEVHHAADIVGQLA
-536 PSAITVHIDITEE
+536 PAAITVHTAITEE

-580 KELGIELT
+580 KELRIELKGGQ
-588 TEAAVASAD
+588 D
-597 SAGSP
+597 H
-602 AGSGNAAADLASVNG
+602 
-617 DTKASAAGR
+617 
-626 RLVLRVRDTGCGI
+626 LVLRVRDTGCGI

-681 ESMLGEGTCFS
+681 ESTLGEGTCFI
-692 MEIPLCEEEDGEENV
+692 MEIPLCEE
-707 RPASNHGDAEGRR
+707 GDA
-720 GIDGNTGIPVRQPSA
+720 D
-735 TGSEYSPKGQKAI
+735 SPKRLKPI
-748 SKIAFVVREE
+748 SRIAFVVREE
-758 QQKTWR
+758 RQKTWKAV
-764 LLVRSSE
+764 VRSSE
-771 KAIDFYDHPAAL
+771 KTIDFYGHPAAL
-783 IDRIQKDPA
+783 IDRIQKTPA
-792 AYDMII
+792 AYELVIAEY
-798 TAYQLPTMNGI
+798 TLPTMNGI
-809 ELCEIIRRLSPGV
+809 ELCEVIRRLNPEI
-822 RLVLVAKQGGAD
+822 RLILLVKQGGAD

-848 LTSDFEKEFLTL
+848 LTSEFEKEFPTL

>member
-1 MAARRSQNRNGR
+1 
-13 VHDVDMDRRTKG
+13 
-25 HGEMKRI
+25 
-32 RNGLGNKQTEL
+32 
-43 KAVVVFLLLS
+43 
-53 MIVALSG
+53 
-60 FRYYQNYRHQAIS
+60 
-73 MEESQLLTIAGIVGD
+73 
-88 NLDSYLE
+88 
-95 QKIHQID
+95 
-102 LIYRSEGMPEDW
+102 MPEDW
-114 ARIDGLT
+114 VRENGLT
-121 ERMDFF
+121 ERTNFF

-161 GRGKATDQTDGRT
+161 GRGKATDQTDGRS
-174 DEAQPARASDASA
+174 DEAQPACASDASA

-194 HPTAGGSIGTPAVDS
+194 HPTAGGSIGTPDVDS
-209 KSAEGSE
+209 KSTEGSE

-228 GKKISPV
+228 GKQISPV

-240 MYIGKEIDTKEG
+240 LYIRKEIDTKEG
-252 VYQLCFAMNLEALYK
+252 LYNLCFAMNLEALYK

-291 MHHAKDQIGLDALY
+291 MHHAKDQIGLDALF

-314 NYSSMHAWLE
+314 DYSSMHAWLE

-344 TRPRVQRVVAFR
+344 THPRLQRVVAFR
-356 AIYIQGERWIVNSTI
+356 AIYIQGERWIVNSTL

-389 IVFVYIMLLGIIV
+389 IVFVYITLLGIIV

-426 RGMEAVARKNEEI
+426 RGMETVARKNEEI

-478 ISAENKEMI
+478 ISPENKEMI

-522 EEVRHATGIVEQLA
+522 EEVQHAADIVGQLA
-536 PSAITVHIDITEE
+536 PAAITVHTAITEE

-580 KELGIELT
+580 KALRIELKGGQ
-588 TEAAVASAD
+588 D
-597 SAGSP
+597 H
-602 AGSGNAAADLASVNG
+602 LA
-617 DTKASAAGR
+617 
-626 RLVLRVRDTGCGI
+626 LRVSDTGCGI

-665 SVVRNILS
+665 SVVRNILG

-681 ESMLGEGTCFS
+681 ESTLGEGTCFI
-692 MEIPLCEEEDGEENV
+692 MEIPLCEE
-707 RPASNHGDAEGRR
+707 GDA
-720 GIDGNTGIPVRQPSA
+720 D
-735 TGSEYSPKGQKAI
+735 SPKRLKPI
-748 SKIAFVVREE
+748 SRIAFVVREE
-758 QQKTWR
+758 RQKTWKAV
-764 LLVRSSE
+764 VRSSE
-771 KAIDFYDHPAAL
+771 KTIDFYGHPAAL
-783 IDRIQKDPA
+783 IDRIQKTPA
-792 AYDMII
+792 AYELVIAEY
-798 TAYQLPTMNGI
+798 TLPTMNGI
-809 ELCEIIRRLSPGV
+809 ELCEVIRRLNPEI
-822 RLVLVAKQGGAD
+822 RLILLVKQGGAD

-848 LTSDFEKEFLTL
+848 LTSEFEKEFPTL

>member
-1 MAARRSQNRNGR
+1 
-13 VHDVDMDRRTKG
+13 
-25 HGEMKRI
+25 MKRI

-43 KAVVVFLLLS
+43 RAVLVFLLLS

-60 FRYYQNYRHQAIS
+60 FRYYQNYRRQAIA
-73 MEESQLLTIAGIVGD
+73 MEESQLLTIAGIVSD

-102 LIYRSEGMPEDW
+102 LIYRDEGMPEDW
-114 ARIDGLT
+114 VRENGLT
-121 ERMDFF
+121 ERTNFF

-161 GRGKATDQTDGRT
+161 GRGTATDQTDGRS
-174 DEAQPARASDASA
+174 DEAQPACASDVSA

-194 HPTAGGSIGTPAVDS
+194 HPTAGGSIGTPDVDS
-209 KSAEGSE
+209 KSTEGSE

-228 GKKISPV
+228 GKQISTV

-240 MYIGKEIDTKEG
+240 LYIRKEIDTKEG
-252 VYQLCFAMNLEALYK
+252 LYNLCFAMNLEALYK

-291 MHHAKDQIGLDALY
+291 MHHAKDQIGLDALF

-314 NYSSMHAWLE
+314 DYSSMHAWLE

-344 TRPRVQRVVAFR
+344 THPRLQRVVAFR
-356 AIYIQGERWIVNSTI
+356 AIYIQGERWIVNSTL

-384 MTMIG
+384 ITMIG

-402 VFVLQSHFQAAATEK
+402 AFVLRSHFQAAATEK

-426 RGMEAVARKNEEI
+426 QGMETVARKNEEI

-478 ISAENKEMI
+478 ISVENKEMI

-522 EEVRHATGIVEQLA
+522 EEVRHAAGIVEQLA
-536 PSAITVHIDITEE
+536 PAAITVHTAITEE

-580 KELGIELT
+580 KKLRIELK
-588 TEAAVASAD
+588 
-597 SAGSP
+597 G
-602 AGSGNAAADLASVNG
+602 GQGHLA
-617 DTKASAAGR
+617 
-626 RLVLRVRDTGCGI
+626 LRVSDTGCGI

-665 SVVRNILS
+665 SVVRNILG

-681 ESMLGEGTCFS
+681 ESTLGEGTCFI
-692 MEIPLCEEEDGEENV
+692 MEIPHCEE
-707 RPASNHGDAEGRR
+707 GDA
-720 GIDGNTGIPVRQPSA
+720 D
-735 TGSEYSPKGQKAI
+735 SPKRLKPI
-748 SKIAFVVREE
+748 SRIAFVVREE
-758 QQKTWR
+758 KRWKS
-764 LLVRSSE
+764 LVASSE
-771 KAIDFYDHPAAL
+771 KTIDFYDHPAAL
-783 IDRIQKDPA
+783 IDRIQKDTA
-792 AYDMII
+792 AYELVIAEY
-798 TAYQLPTMNGI
+798 TLPTMNGI
-809 ELCEIIRRLSPGV
+809 ELCEVIRRLNPEI
-822 RLVLVAKQGGAD
+822 RLILLVKQGGAD

-848 LTSDFEKEFLTL
+848 LTSEFEKEFPTL

>member
-1 MAARRSQNRNGR
+1 
-13 VHDVDMDRRTKG
+13 
-25 HGEMKRI
+25 MKCI
-32 RNGLGNKQTEL
+32 RKGLGNKQTEL
-43 KAVVVFLLLS
+43 RAVAVFLLLS

-60 FRYYQNYRHQAIS
+60 FRYYQNYRDQVIS
-73 MEESQLLTIAGIVGD
+73 MEESQLMTIAGIVGD

-102 LIYRSEGMPEDW
+102 LIYRNAGMPED
-114 ARIDGLT
+114 RVRENGLI
-121 ERMDFF
+121 ERTNFF
-127 LKENGNLYNWV
+127 LEENDGLYNWV

-144 GSVTRYAPG
+144 GTVTRYAPG
-153 QSMMVTKI
+153 QSTMVTKL
-161 GRGKATDQTDGRT
+161 GSGKNEIS
-174 DEAQPARASDASA
+174 DEAVAASRSEAVAVMAKED
-187 NVIEQSG
+187 G
-194 HPTAGGSIGTPAVDS
+194 HPTDGGSIGRSNV
-209 KSAEGSE
+209 GSE
-216 ANADNEHPARIT
+216 ANTGTEHPAWISD
-228 GKKISPV
+228 KQISPL

-240 MYIGKEIDTKEG
+240 MHIRKEIDTEDG

-267 NSVAKVKI
+267 DSVAKVKI

-282 VKDQNLYII
+282 VKDQNMYII
-291 MHHAKDQIGLDALY
+291 MHHAKDQIGLDAIY

-314 NYSSMHAWLE
+314 DYSSMYAWLTRQE
-324 KQANEDSGTGVID
+324 EEESGVGVID
-337 TYDWADE
+337 SYDWADE
-344 TRPRVQRVVAFR
+344 EHPKVQRVAAFK

-371 PVTELSAPLDDMM
+371 PLTELSVPLDDMM

-389 IVFVYIMLLGIIV
+389 IVFVYIMLLGIIMIY
-402 VFVLQSHFQAAATEK
+402 VLRTRFQAVTQKK
-417 EITYLKEIN
+417 EISYLQEIN
-426 RGMEAVARKNEEI
+426 QGMETVARKNEEI

-522 EEVRHATGIVEQLA
+522 EEVRHAAGIVEQLA

-580 KELGIELT
+580 KELAIELT
-588 TEAAVASAD
+588 GGHE
-597 SAGSP
+597 
-602 AGSGNAAADLASVNG
+602 
-617 DTKASAAGR
+617 K
-626 RLVLRVRDTGCGI
+626 LVLRVRDTGCGI

-665 SVVRNILS
+665 SVVRNILG

-681 ESMLGEGTCFS
+681 ESTLGEGTCFI
-692 MEIPLCEEEDGEENV
+692 MEIPLCEE
-707 RPASNHGDAEGRR
+707 GDA
-720 GIDGNTGIPVRQPSA
+720 D
-735 TGSEYSPKGQKAI
+735 SPKRLKSI
-748 SKIAFVVREE
+748 SRIAFVVREE
-758 QQKTWR
+758 RQKTWKAV
-764 LLVRSSE
+764 VRSSE
-771 KAIDFYDHPAAL
+771 KTIDFYGHPAAL
-783 IDRIQKDPA
+783 IDRIQKTPA
-792 AYDMII
+792 AYELVI

-809 ELCEIIRRLSPGV
+809 ELCEIIRRLNPEI
-822 RLVLVAKQGGAD
+822 RLILLVKQGGAD

-848 LTSDFEKEFLTL
+848 LTSDFEKEFPTL

>member
-1 MAARRSQNRNGR
+1 
-13 VHDVDMDRRTKG
+13 
-25 HGEMKRI
+25 MKRI

-43 KAVVVFLLLS
+43 RAVLVFLLLS

-60 FRYYQNYRHQAIS
+60 FRYYQNYRRKAIS

-114 ARIDGLT
+114 VRDNGMR
-121 ERMDFF
+121 ERTDFF
-127 LKENGNLYNWV
+127 LKENAALYNWV

-144 GSVTRYAPG
+144 GTVTRYAPG
-153 QSMMVTKI
+153 QSTMVTKI
-161 GRGKATDQTDGRT
+161 GSGKTDRSE
-174 DEAQPARASDASA
+174 DEAEASSSNAAAGAATADS
-187 NVIEQSG
+187 
-194 HPTAGGSIGTPAVDS
+194 HPTVGGSIGTPDVDS

-216 ANADNEHPARIT
+216 ANVDNEHPARIT

-252 VYQLCFAMNLEALYK
+252 LYQLCFAMNLETLYK

-291 MHHAKDQIGLDALY
+291 MHHAKDQIGLDALF

-314 NYSSMHAWLE
+314 DYSSMHAWLE

-344 TRPRVQRVVAFR
+344 THPRLQRVVAFR
-356 AIYIQGERWIVNSTI
+356 AIYIQGERWIVNSTL

-389 IVFVYIMLLGIIV
+389 IVFVYITLLGIIV

-426 RGMEAVARKNEEI
+426 RGMETVARKNEEI

-478 ISAENKEMI
+478 ISQENKEMI

-522 EEVRHATGIVEQLA
+522 EEVQHAAGIVEQLA

-580 KELGIELT
+580 KELRIELKGGQ
-588 TEAAVASAD
+588 D
-597 SAGSP
+597 H
-602 AGSGNAAADLASVNG
+602 
-617 DTKASAAGR
+617 
-626 RLVLRVRDTGCGI
+626 LVLRVSDTGCGI

-681 ESMLGEGTCFS
+681 ESTLGEGTCFI
-692 MEIPLCEEEDGEENV
+692 MEIPLCEE
-707 RPASNHGDAEGRR
+707 GDA
-720 GIDGNTGIPVRQPSA
+720 D
-735 TGSEYSPKGQKAI
+735 SPKRLKPI
-748 SKIAFVVREE
+748 SRIAFVVREE
-758 QQKTWR
+758 KRWKS
-764 LLVRSSE
+764 LVASSE
-771 KAIDFYDHPAAL
+771 KTIDFYDHPAAL
-783 IDRIQKDPA
+783 IDRIQKDMA
-792 AYDMII
+792 AYELVIAEY
-798 TAYQLPTMNGI
+798 TLSTMNGI
-809 ELCEIIRRLSPGV
+809 ELCEVIRRLNPEI
-822 RLVLVAKQGGAD
+822 RLILLVKQGGAD

-848 LTSDFEKEFLTL
+848 LTSEFEKEFPML

>member
-1 MAARRSQNRNGR
+1 
-13 VHDVDMDRRTKG
+13 
-25 HGEMKRI
+25 MKRI

-43 KAVVVFLLLS
+43 RAVLVFLLLS

-102 LIYRSEGMPEDW
+102 LIYRDEGMPEDW
-114 ARIDGLT
+114 VRENGLT
-121 ERMDFF
+121 ERTNFF

-161 GRGKATDQTDGRT
+161 GRGKATDQTDGRS
-174 DEAQPARASDASA
+174 DEAQPACASDASA

-194 HPTAGGSIGTPAVDS
+194 HPTAGGSIGTPDVDS
-209 KSAEGSE
+209 KSTKGSE

-228 GKKISPV
+228 GKQISPV

-240 MYIGKEIDTKEG
+240 LYIRKEIDTKEG
-252 VYQLCFAMNLEALYK
+252 LYNLCFAMNLEALYK

-291 MHHAKDQIGLDALY
+291 MHHAKDQIGLDALF

-314 NYSSMHAWLE
+314 DYSSMHAWLE

-344 TRPRVQRVVAFR
+344 THPRLQRVVAFR
-356 AIYIQGERWIVNSTI
+356 AIYIQGERWIVNSTL

-389 IVFVYIMLLGIIV
+389 IVFVYITLLGIIV

-426 RGMEAVARKNEEI
+426 RGMETVARKNEEI

-522 EEVRHATGIVEQLA
+522 EEVQHAADIVGQLA
-536 PSAITVHIDITEE
+536 PAAITVHTAITEE

-580 KELGIELT
+580 KELRIELKGGH
-588 TEAAVASAD
+588 E
-597 SAGSP
+597 
-602 AGSGNAAADLASVNG
+602 
-617 DTKASAAGR
+617 K
-626 RLVLRVRDTGCGI
+626 LVLRVRDTGCGI

-665 SVVRNILS
+665 SVVRNILG

-681 ESMLGEGTCFS
+681 ESTLGEGTCFI
-692 MEIPLCEEEDGEENV
+692 MEIPLCEE
-707 RPASNHGDAEGRR
+707 GDA
-720 GIDGNTGIPVRQPSA
+720 D
-735 TGSEYSPKGQKAI
+735 SPKRLKPI
-748 SKIAFVVREE
+748 SRIAFVVREE
-758 QQKTWR
+758 KRWKS
-764 LLVRSSE
+764 LVASSE
-771 KAIDFYDHPAAL
+771 KTIDFYDHPAAL
-783 IDRIQKDPA
+783 IDRIQKDTA
-792 AYDMII
+792 AYELVIAEY
-798 TAYQLPTMNGI
+798 TLPTMNGI
-809 ELCEIIRRLSPGV
+809 ELCKVIRRLNPEI
-822 RLVLVAKQGGAD
+822 RLILLVKQGGAD

-848 LTSDFEKEFLTL
+848 LTSDFEKEFPTL

>member
-1 MAARRSQNRNGR
+1 
-13 VHDVDMDRRTKG
+13 
-25 HGEMKRI
+25 MKRI

-43 KAVVVFLLLS
+43 RAVAVFLLLS

-60 FRYYQNYRHQAIS
+60 FRYYQNYRRKAIS

-102 LIYRSEGMPEDW
+102 IIYRSEGMPEDW
-114 ARIDGLT
+114 VRIDGLT
-121 ERMDFF
+121 ERTDFF

-161 GRGKATDQTDGRT
+161 GRGKATDSSNART

-194 HPTAGGSIGTPAVDS
+194 HPTGGGSIGTPDVDS
-209 KSAEGSE
+209 KSAEDSE
-216 ANADNEHPARIT
+216 ANADTEHPARIT

-252 VYQLCFAMNLEALYK
+252 LYQLCFAMNLEALYK

-291 MHHAKDQIGLDALY
+291 MHHAKDQIGLDALF

-324 KQANEDSGTGVID
+324 KQASEDSGTGVID

-344 TRPRVQRVVAFR
+344 THPRVQRVVAFR

-371 PVTELSAPLDDMM
+371 PVMELSTPLDDMM

-522 EEVRHATGIVEQLA
+522 EEVRHAAGIVEQLA
-536 PSAITVHIDITEE
+536 PSAITVHIDITEA

-580 KELGIELT
+580 KELRIELKGGQ
-588 TEAAVASAD
+588 D
-597 SAGSP
+597 H
-602 AGSGNAAADLASVNG
+602 
-617 DTKASAAGR
+617 
-626 RLVLRVRDTGCGI
+626 LVLRVSDTGCGI

-681 ESMLGEGTCFS
+681 ESTLGEGTCFI
-692 MEIPLCEEEDGEENV
+692 MEIPLCEE
-707 RPASNHGDAEGRR
+707 GDA
-720 GIDGNTGIPVRQPSA
+720 D
-735 TGSEYSPKGQKAI
+735 SPKRLKPI
-748 SKIAFVVREE
+748 SRIAFVVREE
-758 QQKTWR
+758 KRWKS
-764 LLVRSSE
+764 LVASSE
-771 KAIDFYDHPAAL
+771 KTIDFYDHPAAL
-783 IDRIQKDPA
+783 IDRIQKDTA
-792 AYDMII
+792 AYELVIAEY
-798 TAYQLPTMNGI
+798 TLSTMNGI
-809 ELCEIIRRLSPGV
+809 ELCEVIRRLNPEI
-822 RLVLVAKQGGAD
+822 RLILLVKQGGAD

-848 LTSDFEKEFLTL
+848 LTSDFEKEFPTL